1 MYVTKLSLSNF
12 KCFEKVDAPLSK
24 ITLLTGSNSS
34 GKSSFLYGLLG
45 PLQSNMF
52 PFYLSPNGKYVNMG
66 DYKEMVFKNLIGRRI
81 GIDISIADEADKE
94 KCNYIT
100 EWVSDKRTKMPRL
113 NRLKVTSSFAK
124 IEISTDKTG
133 KTYILNFKYDPKSLK
148 GSSAKL
154 LKAFQPLLTIL
165 NKMIDE
171 APSKKNYKIAKTYPL
186 KPHNI
191 KNRRFKILDN
201 LIRQF
206 PIIPLPHFP
215 YFALSMDKNM
225 NFISSFRLQP
235 ERTYYQ
241 KSKTSEKV
249 SKSGENYI
257 DQILEWESQKSSEL
271 GELNSILRNLNL
283 LYSIKSKQLLG
294 GRFELRVKMQ
304 SKGVWA
310 LLADVGF
317 GISQFLPIIVAD
329 LQLGKYSTLFLAQP
343 EIHLHPSV
351 QAALGDYLVKQVNK
365 KAKRYIVETHS
376 EYLLNRIRLAVVKGH
391 LKPSDLSI
399 YYFENSVA
407 GTQTYEIKFTKDGQ
421 IHGAPKSFF
430 ETYMIDAMDIALN
443 AK

>member
-66 DYKEMVFKNLIGRRI
+66 DYKGMVFKNLIGRRI
-81 GIDISIADEADKE
+81 GIDISVADKAG
-94 KCNYIT
+94 KNKLNYIT

-113 NRLKVTSSFAK
+113 NCLKVTSSLAK
-124 IEISTDKTG
+124 IGISTDKAG
-133 KTYILNFKYDPKSLK
+133 KTYIFNFKYDPKHLK
-148 GSSAKL
+148 GSSAKM
-154 LKAFQPLLTIL
+154 LKAFRPLLAFLQKIA
-165 NKMIDE
+165 DE
-171 APSKKNYKIAKTYPL
+171 ESPKKKNKIPMIHPL
-186 KPHNI
+186 KPYII
-191 KNRRFKILDN
+191 KSRRFKILDN
-201 LIRQF
+201 
-206 PIIPLPHFP
+206 IIQQLPFTPSFP
-215 YFALSMDKNM
+215 YFIQLIDKNM

-241 KSKTSEKV
+241 KSKGSEKV
-249 SKSGENYI
+249 GKYGENYI
-257 DQILEWESQKSSEL
+257 DQILEWESQKSSL
-271 GELNSILRNLNL
+271 FGDLNSILRNLNL

-304 SKGVWA
+304 SKGIWA

-329 LQLGKYSTLFLAQP
+329 LQLGTDSTLFLAQP

-351 QAALGDYLVKQVNK
+351 QAALGDYLVTQVNK

-376 EYLLNRIRLAVVKGH
+376 EYLLNRIRLAVVKGR

-399 YYFENSVA
+399 YYFENSSA
-407 GTQTYEIKFTKDGQ
+407 GTQTYEILFTKDGK
-421 IHGAPKSFF
+421 IDNAPKSFF
-430 ETYMIDAMDIALN
+430 DTYMMDVMNIALN

>member
-45 PLQSNMF
+45 SLQSNMF

-81 GIDISIADEADKE
+81 GIDISVADKAD
-94 KCNYIT
+94 KDKYNYIT
-100 EWVSDKRTKMPRL
+100 EWVSDKRTKMPSL
-113 NRLKVTSSFAK
+113 TRLKVTSSFAK
-124 IEISTDKTG
+124 IGISTDKNS
-133 KTYILNFKYDPKSLK
+133 KKYIFNFKYDPKHLK
-148 GSSAKL
+148 GSSAEM
-154 LKAFQPLLTIL
+154 LKAFRPLLAFLQKIV
-165 NKMIDE
+165 DE
-171 APSKKNYKIAKTYPL
+171 GRSKKKDKIPKLFPL
-186 KPHNI
+186 KSQNI

-201 LIRQF
+201 
-206 PIIPLPHFP
+206 IIKQLPYLPPFP
-215 YFALSMDKNM
+215 YFIQSIERDM

-241 KSKTSEKV
+241 KSKASEKV
-249 SKSGENYI
+249 GKYGENHI
-257 DQILEWESQKSSEL
+257 DQILEWENRKSSEF
-271 GELNSILRNLNL
+271 GELNSILRDLNL

-304 SKGVWA
+304 SKGVKA
-310 LLADVGF
+310 LLTDVGF

-329 LQLGKYSTLFLAQP
+329 LQLGADSTLFLAQP

-365 KAKRYIVETHS
+365 KAKRYLVETHS
-376 EYLLNRIRLAVVKGH
+376 EYLLNRIRLAIVKGH

-407 GTQTYEIKFTKDGQ
+407 GTQTYEILFTKDGK
-421 IHGAPKSFF
+421 IDNAPKSFF
-430 ETYMIDAMDIALN
+430 DTYMMDVMNIALN

>member
-12 KCFEKVDAPLSK
+12 KCFKKVDAPLSK

-45 PLQSNMF
+45 SLQSKIF

-81 GIDISIADEADKE
+81 GIDISLDDKGSKSKYE
-94 KCNYIT
+94 FIT
-100 EWVSDKRTKMPRL
+100 EWVSDKRTKMPSL
-113 NRLKVTSSFAK
+113 YRLKATCNFAD
-124 IEISTDKTG
+124 IEVSADLAG
-133 KTYILNFKYDPKSLK
+133 KNYILNFKYDPKKMK
-148 GSSAKL
+148 GSSAKMFKALRPL
-154 LKAFQPLLTIL
+154 LKYIYKTGD
-165 NKMIDE
+165 M
-171 APSKKNYKIAKTYPL
+171 APSKKKKEIPELFPL
-186 KPHNI
+186 KPYNI

-201 LIRQF
+201 IIQQLPYLPPF
-206 PIIPLPHFP
+206 PLYLQSIE
-215 YFALSMDKNM
+215 KNM

-241 KSKTSEKV
+241 KSRGDEKV
-249 SKSGENYI
+249 GKYGENYI
-257 DQILEWESQKSSEL
+257 DQILEWERQKSNEF
-271 GELNSILRNLNL
+271 GELNSILRDLNL

-329 LQLGKYSTLFLAQP
+329 LQLGADSTLFLAQP

-421 IHGAPKSFF
+421 IQGAPKSFF
-430 ETYMIDAMDIALN
+430 ETYMMDVMNIALN